1 MTETGS
7 LEPGGEVPPRQGKC
21 SERRGRDDK
30 QSRAEKHK
38 RERTRGGGPAC
49 RQSTCFFY
57 LFLETLLLWN
67 VDGFVHGHILANRA
81 EVMLTSLRLFP
92 RN

>member
-30 QSRAEKHK
+30 QSRAEKHEH
-38 RERTRGGGPAC
+38 ERTRGGL
-49 RQSTCFFY
+49 STIY
-57 LFLETLLLWN
+57 MLLLFVFGN
-67 VDGFVHGHILANRA
+67 VVALECGRICARA
-81 EVMLTSLRLFP
+81 PFSKSS
-92 RN
+92 